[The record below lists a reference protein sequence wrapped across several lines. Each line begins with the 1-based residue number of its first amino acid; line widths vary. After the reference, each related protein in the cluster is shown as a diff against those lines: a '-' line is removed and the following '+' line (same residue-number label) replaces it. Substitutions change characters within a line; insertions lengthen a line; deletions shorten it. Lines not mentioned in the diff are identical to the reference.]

1 MTVTVVIS
9 PFNINLSPRTKRLLN
24 RLHNQFDNKLEE
36 LGNDYLYS
44 IQEDRNATEAFGGGV
59 ILHALLVLIRS
70 HIKYNGSILFANAS
84 VEFNALQE
92 SADEWTVE
100 SAIANEIIRKY
111 PNDETIED
119 IINDDSMLEALAII
133 AAHEYGTHLH
143 IAG

>member
-1 MTVTVVIS
+1 
-9 PFNINLSPRTKRLLN
+9 
-24 RLHNQFDNKLEE
+24 
-36 LGNDYLYS
+36 
-44 IQEDRNATEAFGGGV
+44 
-59 ILHALLVLIRS
+59 LVLIRS

-92 SADEWTVE
+92 SADEWTLE
-100 SAIANEIIRKY
+100 SAIANVIIRKY

-133 AAHEYGTHLH
+133 ATHEYGTDLH

>member
-1 MTVTVVIS
+1 MTVTVATS

-24 RLHNQFDNKLEE
+24 RLHNQFDDKLEE

-100 SAIANEIIRKY
+100 SAITNEIIRKY

-119 IINDDSMLEALAII
+119 IINDDTHLEISII
-133 AAHEYGTHLH
+133 DAAARHGSHLH